1 MELNDQLQELLS
13 EISPTD
19 AQQSA
24 LRDAHIRLRE
34 RLMADDDLKPWIVE
48 IFLQGSYKR
57 HTGIRPGEGDKPDV
71 DTVVVTRLDRSKY
84 TPEQAMNVLVP
95 FLNRYY
101 AGKWKKKG
109 RSIGIELANVKLD
122 VVITSAPSE
131 AGEKSLIEVLR
142 HEYDFGDMSGHP
154 DDWKSEPLWIPDREA
169 RNWQRTHPRAQIF
182 WTQDKNRRTNGHFIH
197 VVKLVKWWWQNR
209 HSEQEYPKSYPLEH
223 MVGDCCPDGS
233 DQPGPGLHRNHGG
246 NGPTLSALRGHR
258 QRAHFSG
265 QGRAR
270 AQRPEAN
277 HAPGLRTVPRQ
288 GQGSGS
294 DRPQSNEQH
303 QPGRKRPPVEGD
315 IRQPLPG
322 AYQPARL
329 HSTQPARPGQGRPF
343 RVTRIG

>member
-34 RLMADDDLKPWIVE
+34 RLMADDDLKPLIVE
-48 IFLQGSYKR
+48 TFLQGSYRR

-84 TPEQAMNVLVP
+84 TPDQAMNVLVP

-122 VVITSAPSE
+122 VVLTSAPSE

-142 HEYDFGDMSGHP
+142 HEYDFGDMSGHQ

-197 VVKLVKWWWQNR
+197 VVKLVKSWWQNR
-209 HSEQEYPKSYPLEH
+209 HPEQEYPKSYPLEH
-223 MVGDCCPDGS
+223 MVGDCCPDGVTS
-233 DQPGPGLHRNHGG
+233 LAQGFTETMEEMDRHYQPYVDTGSVPISPDRGVPEHNVLKRITPQDFAQFHGKAKAAAQTARRAMNSTNPGE
-246 NGPTLSALRGHR
+246 SAHLWKEIFGSRYPVRPSQRGYT
-258 QRAHFSG
+258 QRS
-265 QGRAR
+265 
-270 AQRPEAN
+270 
-277 HAPGLRTVPRQ
+277 
-288 GQGSGS
+288 
-294 DRPQSNEQH
+294 
-303 QPGRKRPPVEGD
+303 QPGRVKD
-315 IRQPLPG
+315 
-322 AYQPARL
+322 
-329 HSTQPARPGQGRPF
+329 GRF
-343 RVTRIG
+343 G